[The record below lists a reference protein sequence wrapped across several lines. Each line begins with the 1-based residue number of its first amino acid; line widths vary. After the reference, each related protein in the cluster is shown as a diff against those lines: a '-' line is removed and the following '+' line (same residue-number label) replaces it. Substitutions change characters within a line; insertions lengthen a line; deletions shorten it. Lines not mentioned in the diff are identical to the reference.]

1 MSTETPMG
9 VVVKI
14 DYMPKDDGTKK
25 APDYKCSRC
34 DNKYSKFETTVRHFQ
49 SAHAVAPIP
58 HHKVEKSSPGKQVSL
73 W

>member
-34 DNKYSKFETTVRHFQ
+34 DNKYSKFENTVRHFNL
-49 SAHAVAPIP
+49 HTRLHRYHIIR
-58 HHKVEKSSPGKQVSL
+58 
-73 W
+73 